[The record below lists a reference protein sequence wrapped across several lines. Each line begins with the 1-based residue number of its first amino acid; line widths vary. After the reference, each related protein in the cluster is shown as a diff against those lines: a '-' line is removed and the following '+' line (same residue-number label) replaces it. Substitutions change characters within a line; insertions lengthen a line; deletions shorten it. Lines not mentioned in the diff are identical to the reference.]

1 MAPLVPL
8 RVRGPARGDEASAVV
23 PRGGVLEV
31 GVVLTHACNLAC
43 VYCYTGDKK
52 RVRMSEAVADAAL
65 DFAFRTA
72 AARGSRL
79 QLGFF
84 GGEPLLERT
93 LLLDLAARA
102 RARAEADAIGLTLQ
116 VTTNGT
122 LLTPTLVEQLG
133 ALQVHVA
140 LSIDGTQ
147 AQHEAGRPLA
157 GGGSSWEATRAGLD
171 ALVAARDRFP
181 FDVIAVIDPCNVA
194 GLADGVLELVDA
206 GVESLTLNMN
216 WGARWDDA
224 AWSQLEDQL
233 ERVAA
238 VFLAA
243 LRDGRWI
250 RIQPLE
256 SALRSQLE
264 RGEVVTAGCSPAGRR
279 LAVAPSGRLYA
290 CARAVGEDDGRASIG
305 HVDHGVVVTPADPA
319 HGCSCANVEETGD
332 AAIAGQTRIRHDRAL
347 ASITGRLAVRLGKE
361 FAHISV
367 IEQRPTPS
375 P

>member
-1 MAPLVPL
+1 M
-8 RVRGPARGDEASAVV
+8 

-52 RVRMSEAVADAAL
+52 RVRMSEAVADATV

-72 AARGSRL
+72 AERGSRL

-102 RARAEADAIGLTLQ
+102 RARAQADAIGLTLQ

-122 LLTPTLVEQLG
+122 LLTPDIVEQLG

-140 LSIDGTQ
+140 LSTDGTQ
-147 AQHEAGRPLA
+147 AQHEAGRLLA
-157 GGGSSWEATRAGLD
+157 GGGSSWEATRAGLR

-194 GLADGVLELVDA
+194 GLSDGVLELVDA

-216 WGARWDDA
+216 WGAR
-224 AWSQLEDQL
+224 S
-233 ERVAA
+233 
-238 VFLAA
+238 
-243 LRDGRWI
+243 
-250 RIQPLE
+250 
-256 SALRSQLE
+256 
-264 RGEVVTAGCSPAGRR
+264 T
-279 LAVAPSGRLYA
+279 APSRLSWMTLLA
-290 CARAVGEDDGRASIG
+290 RVFRIDISVCSRCRGPMRVTRAVT
-305 HVDHGVVVTPADPA
+305 TP
-319 HGCSCANVEETGD
+319 EQI
-332 AAIAGQTRIRHDRAL
+332 AAELRGARPPPRPEPPGQLLLFSL
-347 ASITGRLAVRLGKE
+347 A
-361 FAHISV
+361 
-367 IEQRPTPS
+367 
-375 P
+375 